1 MRFKACKECAQSVGM
16 VNVAGNIM
24 MIVIK
29 AYLGVVGGSKGLIAD
44 AVHSVADLLATF
56 VMILGMKLS
65 AQEPNEKYPEGYGKS
80 EYMVAI
86 CIYLFLFVIGVYIM
100 HDGFMAIIE
109 RRIVH
114 PCWFALWGAIFAIA
128 INELMF
134 RQSACAG
141 VQISSPSMVAK
152 AWESRSDV
160 YASIAVLIG
169 ILGAMMGFSFMDPL
183 AAFVVGVVI
192 IKLCIHSIY
201 ESVLKLL
208 DQAPEQETLDE
219 IGAAL
224 AEVKDISE
232 VGRVVAR
239 ELGPVLDVKVDLGV
253 PATLGVVD
261 GEAIKQ
267 RAKEA
272 IKTAFTRKTIVSVHL
287 YAVSEA

>member
-1 MRFKACKECAQSVGM
+1 MKYRACKECAQSVGL
-16 VNVAGNIM
+16 VNIAGNIM

-29 AYLGVVGGSKGLIAD
+29 AYLGIVGGSKGLIAD

-56 VMILGMKLS
+56 VMIMGMRLS
-65 AQEPNEKYPEGYGKS
+65 AREPDERYPEGYGKS

-86 CIYLFLFVIGVYIM
+86 CIYIFLFVIGLYIM
-100 HDGFMAIIE
+100 HDGFMTIIE
-109 RRIVH
+109 KRIIH

-141 VQISSPSMVAK
+141 QQISSPSMVAK

-169 ILGAMMGFSFMDPL
+169 IMGAMMGFSFMDPL

-208 DQAPEQETLDE
+208 DQAPEKETLDQ
-219 IGAAL
+219 ILDAMGAVAQVL
-224 AEVKDISE
+224 E
-232 VGRVVAR
+232 VGKVVAR
-239 ELGPVLDVKVDLGV
+239 DLGPILDMKINLGV
-253 PATLGVVD
+253 PAALGVVA
-261 GEAIKQ
+261 GETVKEEAKAAIRK
-267 RAKEA
+267 
-272 IKTAFTRKTIVSVHL
+272 AFTRQTRITVHL
-287 YAVSEA
+287 YAV